1 MNSLSVVIITYN
13 EEHNITDCIRS
24 AKLVSEDIVVVD
36 ACSED
41 QTVSRAIR
49 LGARVISTDWKGYGF
64 SRNLGA
70 VKAKNN
76 WILALDADER
86 VSETLARSIR
96 ELRFSD
102 ANCIYRFHRKN
113 YLGKR
118 KILFGTLGFE
128 TVKRIY
134 NRNYA
139 QWDLT
144 LVHEKLES
152 LHPTKKLI
160 PGYINHF
167 GLKSEEDY
175 RSKAILYARMSAE
188 KYFVQEKK
196 AGKIKRYGSPLF
208 NAVKSFI
215 FQLGFLDGRTGWISA
230 KTIALY
236 SWLKYF
242 YLQEYRKES
251 KIKEIR
257 ISAKP
262 HVERA

>member
-13 EEHNITDCIRS
+13 EEHNIVDCIRS
-24 AKLVSEDIVVVD
+24 AKLVSGDIVVVD
-36 ACSED
+36 ACSCD
-41 QTVSRAIR
+41 KTVSLAAAS
-49 LGARVISTDWKGYGF
+49 GARVISTDWKGYGF

-70 VKAKNN
+70 AKAKND

-86 VSETLARSIR
+86 VTETLARSIR
-96 ELRFSD
+96 ELKFSD

-113 YLGKR
+113 YIDLR
-118 KILFGTLGFE
+118 KIQFGTLGFE

-152 LHPTKKLI
+152 LHPTKKLV
-160 PGYINHF
+160 PGYIDHF
-167 GLKSEEDY
+167 GLKSEDDY

-188 KYFVQEKK
+188 KYFLQGEKK
-196 AGKIKRYGSPLF
+196 GLIKRYGSPFF

-230 KTIALY
+230 KTIAYY

-242 YLQEYRKES
+242 YLQENWKES
-251 KIKEIR
+251 KIKELR
-257 ISAKP
+257 ISVKP
-262 HVERA
+262 HIERA